1 MRIAE
6 IMPTPKEMDL
16 SEQDAVLV
24 DHDWHV
30 RDESGL
36 IDVGTKFAEAFCI
49 GVNDEPNRVVL
60 RRAEAAEREAYEL
73 EIRPGEVTVTA
84 AHRPGFMHALA
95 TIDHLR
101 DGPMLPVGVVRDRP
115 RLPVRGLQLMVEKIG
130 QLNERQILS
139 LIRSAARHKLN
150 TLLIEFGDR
159 FPFEGEYE
167 AIASPSALTR
177 PQLRRIIDEARDLG
191 MEIIPLVQCMGH
203 LEWLLQHDQ
212 CEEIRE
218 EDEVRAQLCPSNE
231 RSAVVWG
238 ELTEQVLDFIGDCD
252 RLHIGGD
259 ETRQLGACPKCAAR
273 VEEAGTGRLYADHV
287 NRVCEWLGARG
298 IAPIIWDDILCAH
311 PETMDHLHEAAEVMY
326 WDYWTTQ
333 DPSPLLV
340 SRGSEAGAVT
350 YDERW
355 NDEWAGEVGEVT
367 RKTLDRFAEPVRLD
381 EDLGDG
387 YLSVYR
393 EYLGESFPKYVRAFP
408 YLEYYQDHGR
418 TVYGAPT
425 CSGNHSY
432 WHTLP
437 DIPRHGDNIKTLADR
452 CIEAGA
458 AGMITSAWY
467 NRSPELLHF
476 GIVATAEFTW

>member
-16 SEQDAVLV
+16 SEEQTVLV

-49 GVNDEPNRVVL
+49 GVNDEPNAVALQRD
-60 RRAEAAEREAYEL
+60 ESMGGEAYAL
-73 EIRPGEVTVTA
+73 DIQPGRITVTA
-84 AHRPGFMHALA
+84 AHRPGYLHALA
-95 TIDHLR
+95 TIDQLR
-101 DGPMLPVGVVRDRP
+101 DGPMLPAGTIRDRP
-115 RLPVRGLQLMVEKIG
+115 QLPVRGLQLMVEKIA
-130 QLNERQILS
+130 QLDEAQIIS

-159 FPFEGEYE
+159 FPFDGEYE
-167 AIASPSALTR
+167 VVASPSALTR

-191 MEIIPLVQCMGH
+191 LEIIPLVQCMGH
-203 LEWLLQHDQ
+203 LEWLLQHD
-212 CEEIRE
+212 EFAGIRE

-231 RSAVVWG
+231 RSAQVWA

-259 ETRQLGACPKCAAR
+259 ETRQLGECPQCAAR
-273 VEEAGTGRLYADHV
+273 VAEAGTGRLYADHV
-287 NRVCEWLGARG
+287 NRVCEWLDDRG

-311 PETMDHLHEAAEVMY
+311 PGTMDHLHEAAQVMY

-340 SRGSEAGAVT
+340 ARGSEAGAVV

-355 NDEWAGEVGEVT
+355 DGEWAGSLPEVT
-367 RKTLDRFAEPVRLD
+367 RKTLDRFAKPVRLD
-381 EDLGDG
+381 EDLGEE

-393 EYLGESFPKYVRAFP
+393 DCLGDGFPRYVRAFP
-408 YLEYYQDHGR
+408 YLEHYQGRGR

-437 DIPRHGDNIKTLADR
+437 DIPRHGDNMKTFADR
-452 CIEAGA
+452 LIEAGA
-458 AGMITSAWY
+458 EGMVTSAWY